1 MNREQ
6 FYELLDIESAEDFQY
21 FENLAAFFECEEE
34 LDYEDIA
41 ALFGAV
47 DQAVLAELIDEYF
60 EEITNFVPGSET
72 EVFSIFENVR
82 RALIGMCRNCEED
95 ETLHS
100 KLMEEL
106 ERFRRWYSI
115 DSRAYCT
122 DPVTLIEEEKTMR
135 DALLLARL
143 EKLDGSGYQYDFSEC
158 MHYPLDEYIVSLGDL
173 AAAED
178 AEAEAALVA
187 EDAAAEEEAAQF
199 DWRP

>member
-1 MNREQ
+1 
-6 FYELLDIESAEDFQY
+6 
-21 FENLAAFFECEEE
+21 
-34 LDYEDIA
+34 
-41 ALFGAV
+41 
-47 DQAVLAELIDEYF
+47 
-60 EEITNFVPGSET
+60 
-72 EVFSIFENVR
+72 
-82 RALIGMCRNCEED
+82 MCRNCEED
-95 ETLHS
+95 ETLRS

>member
-1 MNREQ
+1 M
-6 FYELLDIESAEDFQY
+6 
-21 FENLAAFFECEEE
+21 
-34 LDYEDIA
+34 
-41 ALFGAV
+41 
-47 DQAVLAELIDEYF
+47 LAELIDEYF

-95 ETLHS
+95 ETLRS

-122 DPVTLIEEEKTMR
+122 DPATLTEEEKTMR

-158 MHYPLDEYIVSLGDL
+158 MNYPLDEYIVSLGDMI
-173 AAAED
+173 AMG
-178 AEAEAALVA
+178 
-187 EDAAAEEEAAQF
+187 EEEEETENST
-199 DWRP
+199 DD

>member
-82 RALIGMCRNCEED
+82 RALVGLCRNCEED
-95 ETLHS
+95 ETLRS

-122 DPVTLIEEEKTMR
+122 DPATLTEEEKTMR
-135 DALLLARL
+135 DALLLAHVDEEGGPLNRAPRNSVL
-143 EKLDGSGYQYDFSEC
+143 AEMFVLQALSAILQADVAQTPAQYVRR
-158 MHYPLDEYIVSLGDL
+158 HPGGALGKIRDN
-173 AAAED
+173 E
-178 AEAEAALVA
+178 
-187 EDAAAEEEAAQF
+187 
-199 DWRP
+199 R

>member
-82 RALIGMCRNCEED
+82 RALVGLCRNCEED
-95 ETLHS
+95 ETLRS

-122 DPVTLIEEEKTMR
+122 DPATLIEEEKTMR
-135 DALLLARL
+135 DALLLAHVDEEGGPLNRAPRNSVL
-143 EKLDGSGYQYDFSEC
+143 AEMFVLQALSAILQADVAQTPAQYV
-158 MHYPLDEYIVSLGDL
+158 HRHPGGALGKIRDN
-173 AAAED
+173 E
-178 AEAEAALVA
+178 
-187 EDAAAEEEAAQF
+187 
-199 DWRP
+199 R

>member
-1 MNREQ
+1 MVFRWQVVSERPAPLEGVDVASGSGIVYGCAA
-6 FYELLDIESAEDFQY
+6 FAGPGRYVVVGGEGYGETP
-21 FENLAAFFECEEE
+21 ENLMKP
-34 LDYEDIA
+34 DV
-41 ALFGAV
+41 AV
-47 DQAVLAELIDEYF
+47 YR
-60 EEITNFVPGSET
+60 T
-72 EVFSIFENVR
+72 
-82 RALIGMCRNCEED
+82 
-95 ETLHS
+95 
-100 KLMEEL
+100 
-106 ERFRRWYSI
+106 
-115 DSRAYCT
+115 
-122 DPVTLIEEEKTMR
+122 

>member
-34 LDYEDIA
+34 LDYEDVA

-95 ETLHS
+95 ETLRS

-122 DPVTLIEEEKTMR
+122 DPATLTEEEKTMR
-135 DALLLARL
+135 DALLLARVEGGL
-143 EKLDGSGYQYDFSEC
+143 IAAVGVVGGECLTAVARTDDGDSVLIE
-158 MHYPLDEYIVSLGDL
+158 H
-173 AAAED
+173 A
-178 AEAEAALVA
+178 
-187 EDAAAEEEAAQF
+187 
-199 DWRP
+199 